1 MSMSELNKKSYF
13 VGFRQNNQH
22 LTLFFFFANT
32 NKEDGQQLGIVC
44 KRDIKL
50 DGLLT

>member
-1 MSMSELNKKSYF
+1 MSEMKKKRYF
-13 VGFRQNNQH
+13 VGFRQYNQY